1 MNIRKIVQ
9 ESDTPAGR
17 GFDLFVLFLVVYSIV
32 TLSVETVPG
41 LPPVVEQALHISEV
55 AVTIVFTIEYVLRIV
70 TSPSKRAYIFSFYG
84 VIDLIAVL
92 PFYLSLG
99 LDLRAVRAFRLFR
112 IFRIFKVTRY
122 SVALERFGKALSYA
136 REETLIFSLA
146 TLVVLYLSA
155 FGIYHFENEA
165 QPEAFS
171 SIFHSLWWAV
181 ATLSTVGYG
190 DVYPV
195 TAGGKAFTFVVLM
208 CGLGIVAVPA
218 GLVSTALSKVRREE
232 ER

>member
-41 LPPVVEQALHISEV
+41 LPPVVEQALRISEV

>member
-41 LPPVVEQALHISEV
+41 LPPVVEQALRISEV

-99 LDLRAVRAFRLFR
+99 VDLRAVRAFRLFR

>member
-41 LPPVVEQALHISEV
+41 LPPVVEQALRISEV

-136 REETLIFSLA
+136 REETLIFSLGDA
-146 TLVVLYLSA
+146 DRSLS
-155 FGIYHFENEA
+155 FRGRNI
-165 QPEAFS
+165 
-171 SIFHSLWWAV
+171 SLRKR
-181 ATLSTVGYG
+181 S
-190 DVYPV
+190 
-195 TAGGKAFTFVVLM
+195 
-208 CGLGIVAVPA
+208 PA
-218 GLVSTALSKVRREE
+218 RGVQLDLP
-232 ER
+232 